1 MVGSPSCQAQ
11 EDTERVDCYGVF
23 LPGDVMML
31 VELGG
36 NHFIKVQVDWIKNME
51 IRIKCMI
58 TCLITSSERRIA

>member
-11 EDTERVDCYGVF
+11 EDERVGCYGVF

-36 NHFIKVQVDWIKNME
+36 NHFIKVLVNWIKDMV
-51 IRIKCMI
+51 IGIKCMI
-58 TCLITSSERRIA
+58 TCLITFSERRIS